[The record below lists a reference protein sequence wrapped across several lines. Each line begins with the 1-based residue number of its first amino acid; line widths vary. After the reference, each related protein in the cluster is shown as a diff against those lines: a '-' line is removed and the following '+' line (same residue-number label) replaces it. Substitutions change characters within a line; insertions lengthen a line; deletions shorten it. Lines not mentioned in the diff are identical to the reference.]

1 MGPARVFTIGHS
13 TRALDEFIGL
23 LKREG
28 VSHLADVRA
37 FPFSRRH
44 PHFNGE
50 QLAPALPEAGI
61 AYTHFPSL
69 GGRRSARKDSRNS
82 AWRNSGFR
90 GYADYMETDAFRAA
104 LDSLLAVGSLEPT
117 AIVCAEAVPWRC
129 HRSLISDALTA
140 RGVEVLHILDKGVK
154 PHTLTSFA
162 RVVDGEIRYDGGAEL
177 DLFG

>member
-1 MGPARVFTIGHS
+1 
-13 TRALDEFIGL
+13 
-23 LKREG
+23 
-28 VSHLADVRA
+28 
-37 FPFSRRH
+37 
-44 PHFNGE
+44 
-50 QLAPALPEAGI
+50 
-61 AYTHFPSL
+61 
-69 GGRRSARKDSRNS
+69 
-82 AWRNSGFR
+82 
-90 GYADYMETDAFRAA
+90 METDAFRAA